1 MNWVSL
7 ILALLKLATSLT
19 SWLRQRE
26 ALEAG
31 RDKEI
36 ARASLAVL
44 EATAAGNELRRRIE
58 AMEDPEAEDLW
69 NRMLSE
75 RSE

>member
-7 ILALLKLATSLT
+7 ILALLKAATSLT
-19 SWLRQRE
+19 QWLREKQ

-44 EATAAGNELRRRIE
+44 EATASGNELRRRIE
-58 AMEDPEAEDLW
+58 AMDDPEAEDLW
-69 NRMLSE
+69 RRMLE
-75 RSE
+75 Q

>member
-7 ILALLKLATSLT
+7 IITLLKLATSLT
-19 SWLRQRE
+19 SWLRERQ

-44 EATAAGNELRRRIE
+44 EATQYGTELRRRIE
-58 AMEDPEAEDLW
+58 TMEDPSAEALW
-69 NRMLSE
+69 REMLGE
-75 RSE
+75 G

>member
-7 ILALLKLATSLT
+7 IIALLKAATSLT
-19 SWLRQRE
+19 SWLREKQ

-44 EATAAGNELRRRIE
+44 EATAYGNELRRRVA
-58 AMEDPEAEDLW
+58 AMEDPEAEALW
-69 NRMLSE
+69 NKMLE
-75 RSE
+75 E